1 MFLTS
6 DAAPPRELTDAEMR
20 QRVATVRRGVVTG
33 ALLAESSSH
42 DEIVQHL
49 EEERRRLNR

>member
-6 DAAPPRELTDAEMR
+6 DAPPRELSDAEMR
-20 QRVATVRRGVVTG
+20 QRVATVRQGVVTG